1 MGIVI
6 RQSLKT
12 VAVTYL
18 GIALGFVNSL
28 WLYPY
33 VLSEE
38 QIGLSRVLINAAFLL
53 ATFASLGSANIP
65 NRFFPY
71 FKDRQNKHNG
81 FLFFL
86 LLLGFFGYLLF
97 LALFLSLKPLIF
109 SIYRDSAPLLVDYYY
124 YLIPFTAIVLFW
136 SILEAYTIIQQM
148 PVVPS
153 FVREVLVRGLIGTAL
168 ITLLLRWIDFHGF
181 VNLVVLSY
189 GVLLLVI
196 VLYLRSQQLLFLE
209 PNRSVFKS
217 GHVKG
222 MLVYGGFVLLGN
234 ASGAVIAN
242 IDGLMLSAYSGLRS
256 TGIYTIAFF
265 IANIVEIP
273 RRSLSQVLIPLVTE
287 ANKNDDFAMINTLYK
302 KSSINQ
308 LIVGGLLFIGL
319 WCNIENVFLLI
330 PHGEVYLQGKWV
342 VFWIGL
348 SKLFDMTTGINAE
361 IIGTSKYYKYD
372 LLFYVL
378 LCILG
383 VITNMIFI
391 PIYNL
396 TGAAFASAI
405 SIFLFNTMRF
415 CLIAVKYKM
424 QPFSLSTLTVILLG
438 AGIIASSA
446 IVPSLWHPLVDIA
459 VRSTVIAVVFIG
471 VVLFTRVS
479 VDINTVA
486 QKSMER
492 ARKIF
497 QGKA

>member
-18 GIALGFVNSL
+18 GIALGFVNTL

-38 QIGLSRVLINAAFLL
+38 QIGLSRTLINAAFLF

-71 FKDRQNKHNG
+71 FKDKQNKHNG

-97 LALFLSLKPLIF
+97 LAVFLSLKPLIF
-109 SIYRDSAPLLVDYYY
+109 SVYNDSAPLLVGYYY
-124 YLIPFTAIVLFW
+124 YLVPFTAIVLFW
-136 SILEAYTIIQQM
+136 SILESYAIIQQM

-153 FVREVLVRGLIGTAL
+153 FVREVLIRGLIGMGL
-168 ITLLLRWIDFHGF
+168 IALLLRWINFHGF
-181 VNLVVLSY
+181 VNLVVFSY

-196 VLYLRSQQLLFLE
+196 VLYLRSQHVLFLA
-209 PNRSVFKS
+209 PRPSVFRS
-217 GHVKG
+217 SHLRG
-222 MLVYGGFVLLGN
+222 MLVYGGFVLMGN

-287 ANKNDDFAMINTLYK
+287 ANKNNDFAMIKDLYK

-308 LIVGGLLFIGL
+308 LIVGGLLFIGI
-319 WCNIENVFLLI
+319 WCNIDNVFRLI
-330 PHGEVYLQGKWV
+330 PHGEVYVQGKWV

-348 SKLFDMTTGINAE
+348 SKLFDMATGINAE
-361 IIGTSKYYKYD
+361 IIGSSKYYKYD
-372 LLFYVL
+372 LFFYVF

-391 PIYNL
+391 PLYKL

-415 CLIAVKYKM
+415 SLIAVKYKM
-424 QPFSLSTLTVILLG
+424 QPFALSTFTVILLG
-438 AGIIASSA
+438 VGIIACSA
-446 IVPSLWHPLVDIA
+446 IVPSVWHPLVDIA
-459 VRSTVIAVVFIG
+459 VRSIVIAIVFIG
-471 VVLFTRVS
+471 VVLLTRVS
-479 VDINTVA
+479 VDINIVA
-486 QKSMER
+486 RKSMER

-497 QGKA
+497 QGMV